1 MSRVS
6 CSYEFF
12 VKCLISKKKKKK
24 KKKKRKKKERK
35 KERTEEKNR
44 EVPNSHY

>member
-12 VKCLISKKKKKK
+12 VKCLISKKKKK